1 ATDAAEMQQR
11 IAGLQ
16 YAVDKNKEQMKQRAD
31 HYNVNGM
38 YRMGGLSGQVSGK
51 DIGLKLTVDWQAAP
65 PKYQVMGECDEGGT
79 NGIWTEVRDL
89 VSADTWITLC
99 SVKLRENEYSQNN
112 MHLVIKA
119 DGAGFVELGDAST
132 GSIRTTLDELFKLR
146 RKALEGSEIFSRDGK
161 TYVAIIQGG
170 KTKQVAGYAMYESDC
185 TGNPLRQDARALP
198 DDFVTLEMK
207 ESGKNPYSSY
217 GTSCTS
223 QFSSKTGYSFGGI
236 E

>member
-1 ATDAAEMQQR
+1 M
-11 IAGLQ
+11 
-16 YAVDKNKEQMKQRAD
+16 
-31 HYNVNGM
+31 
-38 YRMGGLSGQVSGK
+38 GQVSGK

-79 NGIWTEVRDL
+79 NGIWTGVRDL
-89 VSADTWITLC
+89 VSADTSMTLC
-99 SVKLRENEYSQNN
+99 GVNI
-112 MHLVIKA
+112 HLVIKP

-146 RKALEGSEIFSRDGK
+146 RKALEESEIFSRGDK

-198 DDFVTLEMK
+198 DDFVTLEIK
-207 ESGKNPYSSY
+207 ESGKSPYSSY
-217 GTSCTS
+217 DKTPCAS
-223 QFSSKTGYSFGGI
+223 QFANKTGYSFGGM